1 MAPEILWFASFSFH
15 EFRKYSEQLRLV
27 CHNKFRNFFHQ
38 TWRMNPF
45 CIMLSLKTVT
55 KKTKKLRDFTKFS
68 LFQNLALIFTC
79 LPFAVCTKIL
89 RVEEIRTFSIEY
101 RTENDH
107 GDENRH
113 TIPQLVHFLAMVI
126 ANSALKS
133 YTESADSSKSRASN
147 QCHLCIHRWPQTCTA
162 N

>member
-1 MAPEILWFASFSFH
+1 MPQQISQFLSSNMKNESILYYVKPQNS
-15 EFRKYSEQLRLV
+15 Y
-27 CHNKFRNFFHQ
+27 
-38 TWRMNPF
+38 
-45 CIMLSLKTVT
+45 
-55 KKTKKLRDFTKFS
+55 KKTKKFRDFTKFS

-89 RVEEIRTFSIEY
+89 RVEKIRIFSIEY